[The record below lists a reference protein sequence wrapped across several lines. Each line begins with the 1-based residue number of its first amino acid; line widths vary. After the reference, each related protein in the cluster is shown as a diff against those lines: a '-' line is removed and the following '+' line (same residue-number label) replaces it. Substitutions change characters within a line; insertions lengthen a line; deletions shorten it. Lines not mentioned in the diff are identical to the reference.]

1 MNLNDFIRE
10 LNQFVIQYGP
20 LGVFVISLIGNAIPY
35 ATVPYLAIIA
45 AMAAQRG
52 ITFWDVIIWSIVGG
66 LGAAI
71 GKVIVYLTGLA
82 TSKVLPERV
91 KENMQIFAR
100 LAKRGIFIAIFLFA
114 ALPLPDDVLYIPL
127 GMARYP
133 LSKFFIAVWLGKIVI
148 TFLSIVFGNVYG
160 NVMAQYNISFEESSI
175 ILIVVT
181 IVISVIIA
189 KIDWL
194 KVGIAISEKGLGYA
208 TVVFF
213 DELLRVLGI
222 KKLISVIFRS
232 KEGKKED

>member
-1 MNLNDFIRE
+1 MNFHDFIRE
-10 LNQFVIQYGP
+10 LNNFVIQYGP
-20 LGVFVISLIGNAIPY
+20 LGVFVISLVGNAIPY

-45 AMAAQRG
+45 AMATQMKINLIDAL
-52 ITFWDVIIWSIVGG
+52 VWSIIGG

-82 TSKVLPERV
+82 TSEVLPEKVR
-91 KENMQIFAR
+91 ENMQIFAR

-133 LSKFFIAVWLGKIVI
+133 LLKFFLAVWLGKIVI
-148 TFLSIVFGNVYG
+148 TFLSILFGNAYG
-160 NVMAQYNISFEESSI
+160 AVMSQYHISFGESAI
-175 ILIVVT
+175 ILIILTVVL
-181 IVISVIIA
+181 SAIIA

-194 KVGIAISEKGLGYA
+194 KVGIAISERGVGYA

-213 DELLRVLGI
+213 DELLKVLGI
-222 KKLISVIFRS
+222 KKLIELI
-232 KEGKKED
+232 KGKKKEA